1 MVQDEGAA
9 ERQRLSREA
18 LNAALLTD
26 QLQNRVDQISSP
38 NVLKVKAKEEGED
51 TGVLSPMGEDEL
63 FMQGSSGVPIKSST
77 ESGTAAQL
85 FSGQFAQALGSFSSP
100 AKQTYGAHVDQNVWL
115 HKLSG

>member
-1 MVQDEGAA
+1 MVQDEDEA

-38 NVLKVKAKEEGED
+38 NVLKVKAREEGED
-51 TGVLSPMGEDEL
+51 TGVRSPMREDEL
-63 FMQGSSGVPIKSST
+63 FMQGSSGAPIKSSA

-85 FSGQFAQALGSFSSP
+85 FSGQFAQALESFSSP
-100 AKQTYGAHVDQNVWL
+100 AK
-115 HKLSG
+115 